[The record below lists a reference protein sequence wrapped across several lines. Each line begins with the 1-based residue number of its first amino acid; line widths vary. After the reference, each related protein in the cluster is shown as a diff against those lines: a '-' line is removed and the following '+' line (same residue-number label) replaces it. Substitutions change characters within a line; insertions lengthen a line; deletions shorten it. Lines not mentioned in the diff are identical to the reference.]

1 MPPKTNTKGKGKNQ
15 KKDNGPNE
23 DMPKAQG
30 DKTEDGVVDAPGK
43 SPAVVAKHS
52 APEKTKD
59 ELWDEY
65 LRLQKELES
74 VQRQKKHFHIET
86 NKAQRFCENSKRNL
100 EVAKGRMRETLKLKQ
115 EAKKQ
120 HQAEIEEQELKLK
133 QLKTAQQNELSELK
147 MAASATAS
155 TIHEELREP
164 EVELQMKKHCLQLDQ
179 KEKGSRAR
187 VNIRMLQ
194 QKQQDELAGLY
205 MSFEKQVKEVDAQYL
220 NKRYSMVKEN
230 EKRTKAE
237 ITETREE
244 MERRTTNTVLDHE
257 TAWLFFDNVNKNI
270 LDAQDLP
277 KKKTLENELEALKM
291 RQDNLTRKLA
301 AAVEKRGRLT
311 GTLQEMEEK
320 LSENRQ
326 QLAAQRK
333 AMAKSWKK
341 TKKKSARVLEERRDL
356 YLKHHQLE
364 LRHEQIQNKFDE
376 MQKRQTEA
384 ILNIQQRGSLKSMF
398 AEDKIRAMTETFE
411 KEQLKLW
418 VALTVGQG
426 DQTALKNIKE
436 LFQSKDAIIKDLENN
451 LLGDLKEAEDMG
463 ISTEKW
469 LPICNMDK
477 APVGPMNI
485 ADLTQKMMSLS
496 ISEDKP
502 DQTLGPSHD
511 AASPDR
517 EQLQHPGASS
527 CPQTSNGEPS
537 SVLHP

>member
-364 LRHEQIQNKFDE
+364 LRHEQ
-376 MQKRQTEA
+376 
-384 ILNIQQRGSLKSMF
+384 
-398 AEDKIRAMTETFE
+398 
-411 KEQLKLW
+411 
-418 VALTVGQG
+418 
-426 DQTALKNIKE
+426 E

-451 LLGDLKEAEDMG
+451 LLGDLKDFKHLIKEAEDMG